1 MMILK
6 KSETSKAKRSVIWL
20 IQHAPMRPN
29 PPICTPK
36 RGSLVTD
43 SRGRQYKVAPAGNL
57 KRV

>member
-6 KSETSKAKRSVIWL
+6 KTEKPKAKRPVIWL

-29 PPICTPK
+29 PPICTPE

-43 SRGRQYKVAPAGNL
+43 NRGRAYKVMPAGNL